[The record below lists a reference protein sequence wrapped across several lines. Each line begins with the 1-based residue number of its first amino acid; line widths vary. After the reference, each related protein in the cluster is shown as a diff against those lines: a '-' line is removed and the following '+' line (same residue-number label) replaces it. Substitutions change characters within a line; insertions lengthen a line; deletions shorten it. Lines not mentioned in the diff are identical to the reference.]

1 MVLAYFV
8 SLKFKMF
15 RMQSLILWQH
25 SEGADLIFRVLI
37 AIGSVTNDRGI
48 DASLRFLKALL
59 FDLCDN
65 WYVPRIAMEN
75 TNNGLMKESK
85 EKEQLEN
92 LGVEADD
99 AERNFKEIECEV
111 IDGILLDQDRSSDRS
126 F

>member
-1 MVLAYFV
+1 
-8 SLKFKMF
+8 
-15 RMQSLILWQH
+15 MQSLILWQH